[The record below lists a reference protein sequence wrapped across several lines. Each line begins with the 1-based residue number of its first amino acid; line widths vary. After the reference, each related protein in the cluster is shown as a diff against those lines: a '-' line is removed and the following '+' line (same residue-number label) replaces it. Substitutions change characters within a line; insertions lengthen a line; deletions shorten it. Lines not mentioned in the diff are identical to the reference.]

1 MSATTFLIF
10 AAVAAA
16 TIGIGSL
23 LARRGA
29 ARRRLS
35 RLADGGVV
43 NLDVPDEESSTLDA
57 GPGGAL
63 ERMLNPIAGRFRG
76 LEGGA
81 FGPVRERLIMAGYRR
96 DSAISTY
103 TGARIVL
110 ALAFPFLFLVSAP
123 VLDMDETRVVA
134 GALLLAGFGLVLPS
148 FWLDREVKKRQ
159 GFILRGLPDA
169 LDLMVVCVEAGLG
182 ITACLARVAK
192 EFSGSNP
199 VLSSEFK
206 LVTLEIRHGKSNS
219 DSLRGLAKRTGV
231 PEVSSLVAM
240 LVQTERF
247 GTSLADTLRVH
258 SDEMRVKR
266 ILRAEEAAGK
276 LPIKMLFP
284 TVLIFVAS
292 LIVTIGPGMMQLMS
306 FFE

>member
-1 MSATTFLIF
+1 MSDT
-10 AAVAAA
+10 
-16 TIGIGSL
+16 L
-23 LARRGA
+23 L
-29 ARRRLS
+29 
-35 RLADGGVV
+35 
-43 NLDVPDEESSTLDA
+43 LDA
-57 GPGGAL
+57 GIPVFGRL
-63 ERMLNPIAGRFRG
+63 E
-76 LEGGA
+76 
-81 FGPVRERLIMAGYRR
+81 LIP
-96 DSAISTY
+96 
-103 TGARIVL
+103 L
-110 ALAFPFLFLVSAP
+110 KLKLPF
-123 VLDMDETRVVA
+123 
-134 GALLLAGFGLVLPS
+134 
-148 FWLDREVKKRQ
+148 
-159 GFILRGLPDA
+159 
-169 LDLMVVCVEAGLG
+169 
-182 ITACLARVAK
+182 
-192 EFSGSNP
+192 
-199 VLSSEFK
+199 
-206 LVTLEIRHGKSNS
+206 TLEIRHGKSNS

>member
-1 MSATTFLIF
+1 MNPTTLLIF
-10 AAVAAA
+10 AAVAVA
-16 TIGIGSL
+16 TVAIGSL
-23 LARRGA
+23 LGRRGA
-29 ARRRLS
+29 ARQRLS

-43 NLDVPDEESSTLDA
+43 NIDVPAEQSTLDTSKLS
-57 GPGGAL
+57 PL
-63 ERMLNPIAGRFRG
+63 ERALKPIASLFGG
-76 LEGGA
+76 MEGSA
-81 FGPVRERLIMAGYRR
+81 FGPIRARLIMAGYRR
-96 DSAISTY
+96 DSALSTY
-103 TGARIVL
+103 TGGRVACAVL
-110 ALAFPFLFLVSAP
+110 MPTAFLFGAP
-123 VLDMDETRVVA
+123 ILEMDEGRVIGA
-134 GALLLAGFGLVLPS
+134 ALLLAGLGLVLPS
-148 FWLDREVKKRQ
+148 FWLDQQVKRRQ
-159 GFILRGLPDA
+159 GFIIRGMPDA

-182 ITACLARVAK
+182 ITACLARVAR
-192 EFSGSNP
+192 EFGQSNP
-199 VLSSEFK
+199 ILSSEFK

-219 DSLRGLAKRTGV
+219 DALRGLAVRTGV

-284 TVLIFVAS
+284 TVLIFIAS
-292 LIVTIGPGMMQLMS
+292 LIVSIGPGMMQLMA